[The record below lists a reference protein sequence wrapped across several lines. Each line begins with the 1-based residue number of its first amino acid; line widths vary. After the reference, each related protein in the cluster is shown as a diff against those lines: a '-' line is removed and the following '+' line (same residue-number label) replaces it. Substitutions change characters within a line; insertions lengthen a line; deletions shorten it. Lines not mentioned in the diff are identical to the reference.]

1 MNHYIKLV
9 NFEVKRFSKIFLA
22 LIIGVVAAQIIG
34 AIITSLHYVDNAETT
49 MLREQMAVSQY
60 IQQYGAYSLQNFLYS
75 EYFILSIVF
84 AAALLIIYVFFI
96 WYRDWLGKSS
106 VIYRL
111 LMLPTARRNVYFAKL
126 TTILLFIFG
135 LTGMQIILLEV
146 VNQITQRIVPDQLWM
161 DESIIYIYSTEVLD
175 LLYPQS
181 SLLFVFYYVIGI
193 TAVAVIFTSI
203 LFERS
208 YHIKGIFLAFIY
220 CVISIVIVMVPVII
234 QIITNY
240 FYANE
245 IYLIVTGFSILTT
258 ALAIY
263 LADYLLKR
271 KINV

>member
-1 MNHYIKLV
+1 VNHYIKLV
-9 NFEVKRFSKIFLA
+9 NFEVKRFSKLYLS
-22 LIIGVVAAQIIG
+22 LIIAVVAAQIIG
-34 AIITSLHYVDNAETT
+34 AIVTSSFYVSNAETT
-49 MLREQMAVSQY
+49 MVRDQMTVSDY
-60 IQQYGAYSLQNFLYS
+60 ILTYGAYSLQNFLFS
-75 EYFILSIVF
+75 EYFFLSVIF
-84 AAALLIIYVFFI
+84 AAALLMIYVFFI

-126 TTILLFIFG
+126 TTILLFVFG
-135 LTGMQIILLEV
+135 LTAMQIILLEV

-161 DESIIYIYSTEVLD
+161 DESIIYIYSTELLD

-181 SLLFVFYYVIGI
+181 PLLFVFYYVIGI

-208 YHIKGIFLAFIY
+208 YHLKGIFLAFIY
-220 CVISIVIVMVPVII
+220 CVISVGIVMVPVIV

-240 FYANE
+240 FYTNE
-245 IYLIVTGFSILTT
+245 IYLLVTGFSVLTT

>member
-9 NFEVKRFSKIFLA
+9 NFEVKRFSKLFLA
-22 LIIGVVAAQIIG
+22 LIIAVVAAQIFG
-34 AIITSLHYVDNAETT
+34 AIITSLHYVSNAETT
-49 MLREQMAVSQY
+49 MLREQMTVSDYVQT
-60 IQQYGAYSLQNFLYS
+60 YGAYSLQNFLFS
-75 EYFILSIVF
+75 EYFILSVVF
-84 AAALLIIYVFFI
+84 AAALLMIYVFFI

-126 TTILLFIFG
+126 TTILLFVFG

-146 VNQITQRIVPDQLWM
+146 VKQITQQIVPDQLWQE
-161 DESIIYIYSTEVLD
+161 DSIIYIYSTEILD

-181 SLLFVFYYVIGI
+181 PLLFVFYYVIGI
-193 TAVAVIFTSI
+193 TAVAIIFTSI

-208 YHIKGIFLAFIY
+208 FHFKGIFLALFY
-220 CVISIVIVMVPVII
+220 SAISVVIVMVPVII
-234 QIITNY
+234 QTITDY
-240 FYANE
+240 FYTNE
-245 IYLIVTGFSILTT
+245 IYLLVTGFSILTT

>member
-9 NFEVKRFSKIFLA
+9 NFEVKRFSKLFLT
-22 LIIGVVAAQIIG
+22 LIIAVIATQITG
-34 AIITSLHYVDNAETT
+34 AIVTSSLYVSNAETT
-49 MLREQMAVSQY
+49 MVRDQMTVSNY
-60 IQQYGAYSLQNFLYS
+60 IQTYGAYSLQNFLFS
-75 EYFILSIVF
+75 EYFFLSVIF
-84 AAALLIIYVFFI
+84 AAALLMIYVFFI

-135 LTGMQIILLEV
+135 LTAMQIILLEV

-181 SLLFVFYYVIGI
+181 PLLFVFYYVIGV

-220 CVISIVIVMVPVII
+220 CVISVVIVMIPVII

-240 FYANE
+240 FYTNE